1 MAAHLDIPFGF
12 AATGRTA
19 TTGDDDHI
27 RDMIKAVLFTA
38 PGERVNRPEFGCGI
52 RQLVFAPL
60 SDTLAATTQQLVHG
74 ALLRWLRDVIL
85 VESVTVEAVDAT
97 LSISVTYAVQET
109 AERQTAVFERAIA
122 A

>member
-1 MAAHLDIPFGF
+1 MAEHLDIPFGI

-19 TTGDDDHI
+19 TSDDDDHI

-74 ALLRWLRDVIL
+74 ALLRWLGDVIL
-85 VESVTVEAVDAT
+85 VESVTVEAVEST
-97 LSISVTYAVQET
+97 LSISVTFAVQAT
-109 AERQTAVFERAIA
+109 AQRQTAVFERAIA

>member
-1 MAAHLDIPFGF
+1 MAAHLDVPFAI

-38 PGERVNRPEFGCGI
+38 PGERVNRPDFGCGI

-60 SDTLAATTQQLVHG
+60 SDTLAATTQQLIHG
-74 ALLRWLRDVIL
+74 ALLRWLGDVIL
-85 VESVTVEAVDAT
+85 VDAVTVEAVDSSLFIT
-97 LSISVTYAVQET
+97 VSYAVQAT
-109 AERQTAVFERAIA
+109 SERQTAVFERAIA